1 MSASTL
7 LLRRSWAR
15 TAACMTNSSTFPR
28 RAWSSSSS
36 SSSSSSYSS
45 SSSTPA
51 AVTAAATAIASLL
64 YLASSEPKSFHSNS
78 SSASFCAPSKSTP
91 QTLYVTGSESGRGF
105 KETVVGV
112 PKEVVFPG
120 PPSPIDSVSFGPAWA
135 AVAKNGNVYLCS
147 GLGEGG
153 PTGGAMVI
161 TSTLHEAKGGWFG
174 AAQAVM
180 QVACSRD
187 KIYGRTSKGEILYW
201 TRVPSAANEE
211 KGAGQSAAAVT
222 AAGAAAS
229 SQPRFKGPY
238 KYSTW
243 ETNSDNNII
252 GQKRPASVTHV
263 SAGPEHALFVLSN
276 GAVYGVG
283 ANPDGRLGLGPQQLH
298 QEEGGEHVR
307 NNNYHRK
314 NFFSSPIAMKP
325 LPQGKRVLS
334 AACGGTHSLLLDE
347 DGGAWSCGADAWY
360 QLAQGETWKVTKDR
374 PEAVFWEPKKIRA
387 FEDVIVGAIAA
398 GENHSLFSVVVEEG
412 GYWLE
417 KGNFGKAAK
426 TPARV
431 VEMWASG
438 FGQYGQLGDRAY
450 VHLSVAKQIKDL
462 RLLTFPEV
470 KLPVPVLGC
479 GSNHSAA
486 VVVEP
491 SVKAN
496 SRGGPPSRDVELKYK
511 PQVYV
516 WGHNLGGQCGTGK
529 AGNIAK
535 PVQLAVE
542 VEEGRKQG
550 RMVEGVVCGYD
561 YTGFVVR
568 VDEGGEERG
577 GKGGSK

>member
-1 MSASTL
+1 M
-7 LLRRSWAR
+7 
-15 TAACMTNSSTFPR
+15 
-28 RAWSSSSS
+28 
-36 SSSSSSYSS
+36 
-45 SSSTPA
+45 
-51 AVTAAATAIASLL
+51 I
-64 YLASSEPKSFHSNS
+64 
-78 SSASFCAPSKSTP
+78 
-91 QTLYVTGSESGRGF
+91 
-105 KETVVGV
+105 GV
-112 PKEVVFPG
+112 PEEVALPG

-135 AVAKNGNVYLCS
+135 AVAKNGNVYLCT
-147 GLGEGG
+147 GLGKGG
-153 PTGGAMVI
+153 QSGGAMTI

-174 AAQAVM
+174 AGQAVV
-180 QVACSRD
+180 QVACGRD
-187 KIYGRTSKGEILYW
+187 TIYGRTSKGELLYW
-201 TRVPSAANEE
+201 TRVPSAASEE
-211 KGAGQSAAAVT
+211 KGGGQAAAAT
-222 AAGAAAS
+222 PAAAAAS

-243 ETNSDNNII
+243 QTNSITSRV
-252 GQKRPASVTHV
+252 GQKCPAPVTHV
-263 SAGPEHALFVLSN
+263 SAGPEHAIFVLSN

-283 ANPDGRLGLGPQQLH
+283 ANHDGRLGLGPQQQQQQQQH
-298 QEEGGEHVR
+298 QQHQQQGDGKKT
-307 NNNYHRK
+307 NHRK

-325 LPQGKRVLS
+325 LPLGKKILS
-334 AACGGTHSLLLDE
+334 AACGGTHTLLLDE

-374 PEAVFWEPKKIRA
+374 PEAIFWEPKKIRA

-417 KGNFGKAAK
+417 KGNFGKTAK

-431 VEMWASG
+431 VEVWASG

-450 VHLSVAKQIKDL
+450 VHLAVAKQIREL

-486 VVVEP
+486 VLLEP

-496 SRGGPPSRDVELKYK
+496 SSGGPPSRDVELKFK

-535 PVQLAVE
+535 PVPLAVGVGE
-542 VEEGRKQG
+542 GGEEGG
-550 RMVEGVVCGYD
+550 RVEGVVCGYD

-568 VDEGGEERG
+568 AEEGGEERN
-577 GKGGSK
+577 GKGGGK